1 MNTLQE
7 GYVRLDKIIKQDGH
21 LSQAVGDFLE
31 ECIDKYDLCV
41 THMQEYERIWT
52 KEIMP
57 RQKEQSE
64 AWNSSRFKP
73 AVLNPYGPTLTA
85 KLAALKALVSTSSP

>member
-1 MNTLQE
+1 
-7 GYVRLDKIIKQDGH
+7 
-21 LSQAVGDFLE
+21 
-31 ECIDKYDLCV
+31 
-41 THMQEYERIWT
+41 MQEYERIWT

-64 AWNSSRFKP
+64 AWKSSSLLP
-73 AVLNPYGPTLTA
+73 AVLNPYGPTTHTA